1 MIHHYSGT
9 ISNTTSPGPIDTSRI
24 GSFTIT
30 YMATADAAGN
40 SPIPVNAT
48 VEIVDTTAPTITVSN
63 LTITLKIGESYTPPT
78 FGVTD
83 NDPAYSGTVT
93 AITTP
98 SAVDTSSIG
107 SFTVTHSAPADASGN
122 IPDNVTTTVS
132 VTGCDADQILD
143 SATNTCITDTELPT
157 IEINPTS
164 FTLEIDE
171 PFTPP
176 TVTISDN
183 DPDYS
188 GTISNTT
195 SPGPIDTSRIGS
207 FTITYMAT
215 ADAAGNSPIPVNA
228 TVEIVDTTAP
238 TITVSN
244 LTITLKIGE
253 SYTPPT
259 FGVTDNDPAYSG
271 TVTVT
276 VAPNPVDTS
285 SIGSFTVTHSAPAD
299 ASGNIPD
306 NVTTTVSVTGCDPNQ
321 ILDSNINACVIDT
334 ESPDITVIPS
344 SITLEIDEPFTPPT
358 VTLMDNDP
366 SYAGTISNTTSPG
379 PIDTSRIGSFTITYM
394 ATADVAG
401 NSPDNVIATVEIV
414 DTTAPTITVSN
425 LTITL
430 KIGESYTPPT
440 FGVTD
445 NDPAYSGSVTAITT
459 PSAVDTSS
467 IGSFTVT
474 HSAPADASGNIP
486 DNVTTTV
493 SVTGCDADQILDSAT
508 NTCITDTELPTIE
521 INPTSFTLEIDEPFT
536 PPTVTI
542 SDNDPDY
549 SGTISNTTSPGPI
562 DTSRIGS
569 FTITYMATADAA
581 GNSPD
586 NVIATVEIVDTT
598 APTITVSNLTITLK
612 IGESYTPPT
621 FGVTDNDP
629 AYSGTVT
636 AITTP
641 SAVDTSSIGSFTV
654 THSAPADASGNIP
667 DNVTTTVS
675 VTGCDAD
682 QILDSA
688 TNTCITD
695 TELPTIEINP
705 TSFTLEIDEP
715 FTPPTVTISDNDPD
729 YSGTI
734 SNTTSPGPIDTSRI
748 GSFTI
753 TYMATADAA
762 GNSPIPVNATVEIVD
777 TTAPTITVSN
787 LTITLKIGESY
798 TPPTFGVT
806 DNDPAYSGTVTVT
819 VAPNPVDTSSIGS
832 FTVTHSAP
840 ADASGN
846 IPDNVTTTVSVTGC
860 DADQILDSATNT
872 CITDTELPTIE
883 INPTSFTLEIDEP
896 FTPPTVTISDNDPD
910 YSGTISNTTSP
921 GPIDTSRI
929 GSFTITYM
937 ATADVAGN
945 SPDNVIATVEIVDTT
960 APTITVS
967 NLTITLKIGESY
979 TPPTFGVTDND
990 PAYSGTVTA
999 ITTPSAVDTSSIG
1012 SFTVTHSAPAD
1023 ASGNI
1028 PDNVTTTVSVTG
1040 CDADQILDSATN
1052 TCITDTELPT
1062 IEINPTSFT
1071 LEIDEPFTPPTV
1083 TISDNDPDYSGTISN
1098 TTSPGPI
1105 DTSRIGSFTIT
1116 YMATADAAGNSP
1128 IPVNATVEIVDTT
1141 APTITVSNLTIT
1153 LKIGES
1159 YTPPTFGV
1167 TDNDPAYSGT
1177 VTAITTPSAVDT
1189 SSIGSFTVTHSA
1201 PADASGNIP
1210 DNVTT
1215 TVSVTGCDADQ
1226 ILDSAT
1232 NTCITDTE
1240 LPTIEINPTSFT
1252 LEIDEPFTPPTVT
1265 ISDNDPDYSGTI
1277 SNTTSPGPIDTSRI
1291 GSFTITYMATADA
1304 AGNSPIPVN
1313 ATVEIVDTTAPTI
1326 TVSNLTITLKIGES
1340 YTPPTFGVTDNDPA
1354 YSGTVTAITT
1364 PSAVDTSSIGSFTV
1378 THSAPADASGNIPD
1392 NVTTTVSVTGCDAD
1406 QILDSATNTC
1416 ITDTE
1421 LPTIEINPTSF
1432 TLEID
1437 EPFTPPTVT
1446 ISDNDPD
1453 YSGTIS
1459 NTTSPGPIDTS
1470 RIGSFTITYMATADA
1485 AGNSPIPVNATVEIV
1500 DTTAPT
1506 ITVSNLTITLK
1517 IGESYTPP
1525 TFGVTDND
1533 PAYSGSVTAITTP
1546 SAVDTSS
1553 IGSFTVTHSAPADA
1567 SGNIPDNVTTTVS
1580 VTGCDA
1586 DQILDSATNTCITDT
1601 ELPTIEIN
1609 PTSFTLEIDEPFTP
1623 PTVTI
1628 SDNDPDYS
1636 GTISNT
1642 TSPGPIDTSRI
1653 GSFTITYMA
1662 TADAAGNSPIPVNA
1676 TVEIVD
1682 TTAPTITVSNLTIT
1696 LKIGE
1701 SYTPPTFGVTDNDP
1715 AYSGTVT
1722 AITTPS
1728 AVDTSSIGS
1737 FTVTHSAPADASG
1750 NIPDNVTTTVSVTGC
1765 DADQILDSATNTCIT
1780 DTELPTIEI
1789 NPTSFTLEIDEPF
1802 TPPTVTISDNDPDY
1816 SGTISNT
1823 TSPGPIDT
1831 SRIGSF
1837 TITYMATADAAG
1849 NSPIPVNATV
1859 EIVDTTA
1866 PTITVSNLTITLKI
1880 GESYT
1885 PPTFGVTDNDPAY
1898 SGTVTVTVAPNPVD
1912 TSSIGSFTVTHSA
1925 PADASGNIPD
1935 NVTTTVSVTGCDPNQ
1950 ILDSNINACV
1960 IDTESPDITV
1970 IPSSITLEID
1980 EPFTPPTVTLMD
1992 NDPSYAG
1999 TISNTTSPGPIDT
2012 SRIGSFTIT
2021 YMATADVAGNSP
2033 DNVIATVEIVD
2044 TTAPTITVSN
2054 LTITLK
2060 IGESYTP
2067 PTFGVTDNDP
2077 AYSGSVTAITTPSA
2091 VDTSSIGS
2099 FTVTHSA
2106 PADAS
2111 GNIPDNVTTTVS
2123 VTGCD
2128 ADQILDSAT
2137 NTCITDTELP
2147 TIEINPTSFTL
2158 EIDEPFT
2165 PPTVTISDNDPDYSG
2180 TISNTTSPGPI
2191 DTSRI
2196 GSFTITYMAT
2206 ADAAGNSPDNVIAT
2220 VEIVDTTAPTITVSN
2235 LTITLKIGESYTP
2248 PTFGVTDN
2256 DPAYSGTVTAITTP
2270 SAVDT
2275 SSIGSFTVTHSA
2287 PADASGNIPD
2297 NVTTTVSVTGCD
2309 ADQILDS
2316 ATNTCITDTELPTIE
2331 INPTSFTLEIDE
2343 PFTPPTVTISDND
2356 PDYSGTISNTTSPGP
2371 IDTSRIGSFTITYM
2385 ATADAA
2391 GNSPIPVNATVEIVD
2406 TTAPTI
2412 TVSNLT
2418 ITLKIGE
2425 SYTPPTFGVTDNDP
2439 AYSGTVT
2446 AITTPSA
2453 VDTSSIGS
2461 FTVTHSA
2468 PADASGNIPDNVTT
2482 TVSVTGCDADQILD
2496 SATNTCITDTE
2507 LPTIEIN
2514 PTSFTLEIDE
2524 PFTPPTV
2531 TISDND
2537 PDYSG
2542 TISNTTSPGP
2552 IDTSRIGSFTIT
2564 YMATADAAGNSPDNV
2579 NATVEIVDTT
2589 APTIT
2594 VSNLTITLKIGESY
2608 TPPTFGVTDND
2619 PAYSGTV
2626 TAITTPSA
2634 VDTSSIGSFTVTHS
2648 APADASGNIPDNVTT
2663 TVSVTGCD
2671 ADQILDSATNT
2682 CITDTELP
2690 TIEIN
2695 PTSFTL
2701 EIDEPF
2707 TPPTVTISDNDPD
2720 YSGTI
2725 SNTTSPG
2732 PIDTSRIGSFT
2743 ITYMATADAAGNSP
2757 IPVNATV
2764 EIVDTTAPTITVS
2777 NLTITLKIGESYTPP
2792 TFGVTDN
2799 DPAYSGTVTV
2809 TVAPNPVD
2817 TSSIG
2822 SFTVTHSAPADASG
2836 NIPDNVTTTVSVTGC
2851 DADQILDSATNTC
2864 ITDTELPTIEINP
2877 TSFTLEID
2885 EPFTP
2890 PTVTISDN
2898 DPDTGTIS
2906 NTTSPGP
2913 IDTSR
2918 IGSFTITYM
2927 ATADVAGN
2935 SPDNVIATVEI
2946 VDTTAPTITVSNLT
2960 ITLKIGESYTPP
2972 TFGVTDNDPAYTGSV
2987 TAITTPSAVDT
2998 SSIGSFTVT
3007 HSAPADASGNIPDNV
3022 TTTVSV
3028 TGCDAD
3034 QILDSATNTCITDTE
3049 LPTIEI
3055 NPTSFT
3061 LEIDEPFTPPT
3072 VTISDNDPDYSGTIS
3087 NTTSPGPIDT
3097 SRIGS
3102 FTITYMAT
3110 ADVAGNSPDLM
3121 LLQL

>member
-1 MIHHYSGT
+1 M
-9 ISNTTSPGPIDTSRI
+9 
-24 GSFTIT
+24 
-30 YMATADAAGN
+30 
-40 SPIPVNAT
+40 
-48 VEIVDTTAPTITVSN
+48 
-63 LTITLKIGESYTPPT
+63 
-78 FGVTD
+78 
-83 NDPAYSGTVT
+83 
-93 AITTP
+93 
-98 SAVDTSSIG
+98 
-107 SFTVTHSAPADASGN
+107 
-122 IPDNVTTTVS
+122 
-132 VTGCDADQILD
+132 
-143 SATNTCITDTELPT
+143 PT

-215 ADAAGNSPIPVNA
+215 ADAAGNSPIPVN
-228 TVEIVDTTAP
+228 
-238 TITVSN
+238 
-244 LTITLKIGE
+244 
-253 SYTPPT
+253 
-259 FGVTDNDPAYSG
+259 
-271 TVTVT
+271 
-276 VAPNPVDTS
+276 
-285 SIGSFTVTHSAPAD
+285 
-299 ASGNIPD
+299 
-306 NVTTTVSVTGCDPNQ
+306 
-321 ILDSNINACVIDT
+321 
-334 ESPDITVIPS
+334 
-344 SITLEIDEPFTPPT
+344 
-358 VTLMDNDP
+358 
-366 SYAGTISNTTSPG
+366 
-379 PIDTSRIGSFTITYM
+379 
-394 ATADVAG
+394 
-401 NSPDNVIATVEIV
+401 
-414 DTTAPTITVSN
+414 
-425 LTITL
+425 
-430 KIGESYTPPT
+430 
-440 FGVTD
+440 
-445 NDPAYSGSVTAITT
+445 
-459 PSAVDTSS
+459 
-467 IGSFTVT
+467 
-474 HSAPADASGNIP
+474 
-486 DNVTTTV
+486 
-493 SVTGCDADQILDSAT
+493 
-508 NTCITDTELPTIE
+508 
-521 INPTSFTLEIDEPFT
+521 
-536 PPTVTI
+536 
-542 SDNDPDY
+542 
-549 SGTISNTTSPGPI
+549 
-562 DTSRIGS
+562 
-569 FTITYMATADAA
+569 
-581 GNSPD
+581 
-586 NVIATVEIVDTT
+586 ATVEIVDTT

-937 ATADVAGN
+937 ATADAAGNSPIPVNATVEIVDTTAPTITVSNLTITLKIGESYTPPTFGVTDNDPAYTGSVTAITTPSAVDTSSIGSFTVTHSAPADASGNIPDNVTTTVSVTGCDADQILDSNINACVIDTESPDITVIPSSITLEIDEPFTPPTVTLMDNDPSYAGTISNTTSPGPIDTSRIGSFTITYMATADVAGN

-1116 YMATADAAGNSP
+1116 YMATADVAGNSPDNVIATVEIVDTTAPTITVSNLTITLKIGESYTPPTFGVTDNDPAYSGTVTAITTPSAVDTSSIGSFTVTHSAPADASGNIPDNVTTTVSVTGCDADQILDSATNTCITDTELPTIEINPTSFTLEIDEPFTPPTVTISDNDPDYSGTISNTTSPGPIDTSRIGSFTITYMATADVAGNSP

-1378 THSAPADASGNIPD
+1378 THSAPADASGNSPD
-1392 NVTTTVSVTGCDAD
+1392 NVTTTVNVTPCDSN

-1437 EPFTPPTVT
+1437 EPFTLPTVT
-1446 ISDNDPD
+1446 LMDNDPS
-1453 YSGTIS
+1453 YAGTIS
-1459 NTTSPGPIDTS
+1459 NSTSPGPIDTS
-1470 RIGSFTITYMATADA
+1470 NIGSFTITYMATADA
-1485 AGNSPIPVNATVEIV
+1485 AGNSPVSVNATVEIV
-1500 DTTAPT
+1500 DTTAPM

-1525 TFGVTDND
+1525 TFT
-1533 PAYSGSVTAITTP
+1533 
-1546 SAVDTSS
+1546 
-1553 IGSFTVTHSAPADA
+1553 
-1567 SGNIPDNVTTTVS
+1567 
-1580 VTGCDA
+1580 
-1586 DQILDSATNTCITDT
+1586 
-1601 ELPTIEIN
+1601 
-1609 PTSFTLEIDEPFTP
+1609 
-1623 PTVTI
+1623 
-1628 SDNDPDYS
+1628 
-1636 GTISNT
+1636 
-1642 TSPGPIDTSRI
+1642 
-1653 GSFTITYMA
+1653 
-1662 TADAAGNSPIPVNA
+1662 
-1676 TVEIVD
+1676 
-1682 TTAPTITVSNLTIT
+1682 
-1696 LKIGE
+1696 
-1701 SYTPPTFGVTDNDP
+1701 
-1715 AYSGTVT
+1715 
-1722 AITTPS
+1722 
-1728 AVDTSSIGS
+1728 
-1737 FTVTHSAPADASG
+1737 
-1750 NIPDNVTTTVSVTGC
+1750 
-1765 DADQILDSATNTCIT
+1765 
-1780 DTELPTIEI
+1780 
-1789 NPTSFTLEIDEPF
+1789 
-1802 TPPTVTISDNDPDY
+1802 
-1816 SGTISNT
+1816 
-1823 TSPGPIDT
+1823 
-1831 SRIGSF
+1831 
-1837 TITYMATADAAG
+1837 
-1849 NSPIPVNATV
+1849 
-1859 EIVDTTA
+1859 
-1866 PTITVSNLTITLKI
+1866 
-1880 GESYT
+1880 
-1885 PPTFGVTDNDPAY
+1885 
-1898 SGTVTVTVAPNPVD
+1898 
-1912 TSSIGSFTVTHSA
+1912 
-1925 PADASGNIPD
+1925 
-1935 NVTTTVSVTGCDPNQ
+1935 
-1950 ILDSNINACV
+1950 
-1960 IDTESPDITV
+1960 
-1970 IPSSITLEID
+1970 
-1980 EPFTPPTVTLMD
+1980 
-1992 NDPSYAG
+1992 
-1999 TISNTTSPGPIDT
+1999 
-2012 SRIGSFTIT
+2012 
-2021 YMATADVAGNSP
+2021 
-2033 DNVIATVEIVD
+2033 
-2044 TTAPTITVSN
+2044 
-2054 LTITLK
+2054 
-2060 IGESYTP
+2060 
-2067 PTFGVTDNDP
+2067 
-2077 AYSGSVTAITTPSA
+2077 
-2091 VDTSSIGS
+2091 
-2099 FTVTHSA
+2099 
-2106 PADAS
+2106 
-2111 GNIPDNVTTTVS
+2111 
-2123 VTGCD
+2123 
-2128 ADQILDSAT
+2128 
-2137 NTCITDTELP
+2137 
-2147 TIEINPTSFTL
+2147 
-2158 EIDEPFT
+2158 
-2165 PPTVTISDNDPDYSG
+2165 
-2180 TISNTTSPGPI
+2180 
-2191 DTSRI
+2191 
-2196 GSFTITYMAT
+2196 
-2206 ADAAGNSPDNVIAT
+2206 
-2220 VEIVDTTAPTITVSN
+2220 
-2235 LTITLKIGESYTP
+2235 
-2248 PTFGVTDN
+2248 
-2256 DPAYSGTVTAITTP
+2256 
-2270 SAVDT
+2270 
-2275 SSIGSFTVTHSA
+2275 
-2287 PADASGNIPD
+2287 
-2297 NVTTTVSVTGCD
+2297 
-2309 ADQILDS
+2309 
-2316 ATNTCITDTELPTIE
+2316 
-2331 INPTSFTLEIDE
+2331 
-2343 PFTPPTVTISDND
+2343 
-2356 PDYSGTISNTTSPGP
+2356 
-2371 IDTSRIGSFTITYM
+2371 
-2385 ATADAA
+2385 
-2391 GNSPIPVNATVEIVD
+2391 
-2406 TTAPTI
+2406 
-2412 TVSNLT
+2412 
-2418 ITLKIGE
+2418 
-2425 SYTPPTFGVTDNDP
+2425 
-2439 AYSGTVT
+2439 
-2446 AITTPSA
+2446 
-2453 VDTSSIGS
+2453 
-2461 FTVTHSA
+2461 
-2468 PADASGNIPDNVTT
+2468 
-2482 TVSVTGCDADQILD
+2482 
-2496 SATNTCITDTE
+2496 
-2507 LPTIEIN
+2507 
-2514 PTSFTLEIDE
+2514 
-2524 PFTPPTV
+2524 
-2531 TISDND
+2531 
-2537 PDYSG
+2537 
-2542 TISNTTSPGP
+2542 
-2552 IDTSRIGSFTIT
+2552 
-2564 YMATADAAGNSPDNV
+2564 
-2579 NATVEIVDTT
+2579 
-2589 APTIT
+2589 
-2594 VSNLTITLKIGESY
+2594 
-2608 TPPTFGVTDND
+2608 
-2619 PAYSGTV
+2619 
-2626 TAITTPSA
+2626 
-2634 VDTSSIGSFTVTHS
+2634 
-2648 APADASGNIPDNVTT
+2648 
-2663 TVSVTGCD
+2663 
-2671 ADQILDSATNT
+2671 
-2682 CITDTELP
+2682 
-2690 TIEIN
+2690 
-2695 PTSFTL
+2695 
-2701 EIDEPF
+2701 
-2707 TPPTVTISDNDPD
+2707 
-2720 YSGTI
+2720 
-2725 SNTTSPG
+2725 
-2732 PIDTSRIGSFT
+2732 
-2743 ITYMATADAAGNSP
+2743 
-2757 IPVNATV
+2757 
-2764 EIVDTTAPTITVS
+2764 
-2777 NLTITLKIGESYTPP
+2777 
-2792 TFGVTDN
+2792 
-2799 DPAYSGTVTV
+2799 
-2809 TVAPNPVD
+2809 
-2817 TSSIG
+2817 
-2822 SFTVTHSAPADASG
+2822 
-2836 NIPDNVTTTVSVTGC
+2836 
-2851 DADQILDSATNTC
+2851 
-2864 ITDTELPTIEINP
+2864 
-2877 TSFTLEID
+2877 
-2885 EPFTP
+2885 
-2890 PTVTISDN
+2890 
-2898 DPDTGTIS
+2898 
-2906 NTTSPGP
+2906 
-2913 IDTSR
+2913 
-2918 IGSFTITYM
+2918 
-2927 ATADVAGN
+2927 
-2935 SPDNVIATVEI
+2935 
-2946 VDTTAPTITVSNLT
+2946 
-2960 ITLKIGESYTPP
+2960 
-2972 TFGVTDNDPAYTGSV
+2972 VTDNDPAYTGSV

-3028 TGCDAD
+3028 TGCDSN
-3034 QILDSATNTCITDTE
+3034 QILDSNINACVIDTE
-3049 LPTIEI
+3049 SPDITVI
-3055 NPTSFT
+3055 PTSIT

-3097 SRIGS
+3097 SNIEV

-3110 ADVAGNSPDLM
+3110 ADAAGNTPDNVTATVEMIDTTAPTITVSNLTITLKIGESYTPPTFAVTDNDPAYTGSVTAITTPNPVDTSSIGSFTVTHSAPADASGNSPDNVTTTVNVTPCDSNEFLNPNTNTCVIDAEIPVITITGPSSVTILQNSIYTVLSPAISDNNPSYDGSFVSSHTIDPFDTSNTGNNIITYTATDPAGNTGTATQNVNVIAQCPAGQIPDSDGIFCMHDNNPPFITVGGSTENRTITILVGAPYTEPSAIVSDSNASYTGTVTVTTTPGIVDTSMPATFTVTYTSADANTAGLVPLPVVLTVKVSCPDTQIFNQITCYTPATITVTGFDRRYSIGDTLSGITASIDESGTATFAVSSQSQNFNGSAHPTATITSDGTIGSLGNFTITCESAGLNKWEFTSSYTINATQNGTIVTLLVNASSTTVNFYVIATPDDNCPGLTFDNGGGSNEWKTKPTFGLSWENNLPFVDGGFTLNGYALDITDNWHTDFVSINGVIGDENNAKIKVYAPKELSTVILSLGVPEVGKVNDAETNIIVSILPNYTGTISYTITEIIHEQKESLVDENKTTATLSKSLCNDSDTIQKCYTVDINFVILAPLKSDPLAITAIDTKHRYTTTYINNGLTFAGDSM
-3121 LLQL
+3121 LEPATAQLVVKRGNQYDAETIDLIQQDRRHNLWEDQYGNIWTQNDHDTWIQLTFPENTPSDSYVNVMTRMHTAFDSRVDVHTQNMESIRDDMYKGVYTKSDSDDP